1 MEYQDYYKIL
11 GVERKA
17 SQDELKRAYRKL
29 ARKYHPDVSKEADA
43 TEKFKEVGEAYE
55 VLKDK
60 DKRAAYDQLGANWKA
75 GQQGFQRPPG
85 WQQQTGF
92 GGGHGGASGFSSF
105 FEDLFGGGGGAQYG
119 GQQQAYSARGENIRA
134 RVSIDIEDAI
144 DGITR
149 NFSLQIPKHDDYG
162 RPVAKLRRLNVKIPK
177 GIREGQSIR
186 LAGQGSP
193 GTGDGPDGDLLLE
206 VQFKK
211 HHLYTLEGK
220 DIFMNLPLAPW
231 EAALGAI
238 IEVPTPQG
246 KVGLKIAEDS
256 QTGKKMRIKGR
267 GLPGAPAGDF
277 YVVLQVVL
285 PPVSDNKAKALYEK
299 MRDEL
304 EFNPREK
311 LNLA

>member
-1 MEYQDYYKIL
+1 MEYKDYYKTL
-11 GVERKA
+11 GVDRKA

-60 DKRAAYDQLGANWKA
+60 EKRSAYDQLGANWKA
-75 GQQGFQRPPG
+75 GQHGFQRPSG

-105 FEDLFGGGGGAQYG
+105 FEDLFGGGGGQYSQ
-119 GQQQAYSARGENIRA
+119 GQQRSYSARGENIRA

-149 NFSLQIPKHDDYG
+149 NFSLHIPEHDAYG
-162 RPVAKLRRLNVKIPK
+162 QSVAKLRRLNVKIPK

-193 GTGDGPDGDLLLE
+193 GVGGGPNGDLLLE
-206 VQFKK
+206 VQFKS
-211 HHLYTLEGK
+211 HNLYTLDDK
-220 DIFMNLPLAPW
+220 DIYMNLPLAPW
-231 EAALGAI
+231 EAALGATI
-238 IEVPTPQG
+238 KVPTPQG
-246 KVGLKIAEDS
+246 KVSLKIAENS
-256 QTGKKMRIKGR
+256 QAGKKMRIKGR
-267 GLPGAPAGDF
+267 GLPGKPAGDF

-285 PPVSDNKAKALYEK
+285 PPASDDKAKELYEK

-304 EFNPREK
+304 EFNPRV
-311 LNLA
+311 N